1 LESTAFLDNEG
12 RPDSSGAAVS
22 VPWWS
27 FGKTVLAIAALRLVE
42 RGSLSLDA
50 PVKGRPYSLAQL
62 LRHEAGLPD
71 YGGLARYH
79 EDVAAA
85 KAPWPVE
92 RLLAAL
98 DADRPRY
105 TPGEGRAYSNVG
117 YLKVAQLIEQ
127 ASDLALGDALRTLVF
142 QPAGLASARLA
153 TTPEDLID
161 VEMGAAAGYHPG
173 WVYHGLIT
181 GTVMDAAR
189 LLRCL
194 LTSPLLRPDTFG
206 RMIQGRPLPEH
217 RSAVYPDPAYG
228 LGLMLWAQ
236 DPLDRPI
243 GHGGAGPGS
252 NIAVYAQ
259 GRRVCA
265 LWESS
270 AASPDLVAA
279 KVFDR
284 LNGRTLKA

>member
-1 LESTAFLDNEG
+1 VEAAAFLDDEG
-12 RPDSSGAAVS
+12 RPVSSGVAVS

-42 RGSLSLDA
+42 RGSLSLYE
-50 PVKGRPYSLAQL
+50 PVEGRDYSISQL

-105 TPGEGRAYSNVG
+105 TPGEGWAYSNLG

-142 QPAGLASARLA
+142 QPAGLATARLA
-153 TTPEDLID
+153 TTPEDLTD
-161 VEMGAAAGYHPG
+161 VEMGDAAGYHPG

-181 GTVMDAAR
+181 GTITDAAR
-189 LLRCL
+189 LLRSL
-194 LTSPLLRPDTFG
+194 LTRSLLRPDTFAL
-206 RMIQGRPLPEH
+206 MIQGRPLPEY

-228 LGLMLWAQ
+228 LGLMLRTQ
-236 DPLDRPI
+236 NPLDHPV

-265 LWESS
+265 LWASS
-270 AASPDLVAA
+270 AMSLDMVAA

-284 LNGRTLKA
+284 LKGSRLNA